1 MNYIGCLKNVYDSLK
16 EIFIND
22 IKKNVERGKVI
33 MIKNVIEIQNLTKQ
47 YGKHRGIDNVSF
59 SVKEGEIFGFI
70 GPNGAG
76 KSTTIRTLL
85 ALIHQTSGS
94 ATIFGKDCIKEA
106 PTIAQDIGYL
116 PSETFFYEG
125 MTVKELLNY
134 TAKLYQ
140 KDCSK
145 RIKELSER
153 LKLDTSR
160 KIRDLSFGNKKKVG
174 IVAGLLHSPKLII
187 LDEPTSGLD
196 PLMQDTFFEILKEE
210 NEKGAT
216 ILFSS
221 HILSE
226 VQKMCDRIAI
236 LKEGKVISLQSIH
249 ELRSNTYKRIQLR
262 TQEPVSKQKF
272 SLDGISEFEQRE
284 EEISFMYKGNV
295 GQLINSFSNLE
306 IVDIFIEEPSLEEIF
321 MHYYQ

>member
-1 MNYIGCLKNVYDSLK
+1 MPN
-16 EIFIND
+16 
-22 IKKNVERGKVI
+22 
-33 MIKNVIEIQNLTKQ
+33 NVIDIQNLTKQ
-47 YGKHRGIDNVSF
+47 YGKQRGIDNVSF
-59 SVKEGEIFGFI
+59 SVEKGEIFGFI

-85 ALIHQTSGS
+85 ALIHSTSGS
-94 ATIFGKDCIKEA
+94 ATIFGKDCIEDA
-106 PTIAQDIGYL
+106 PSIAQNIGYL

-125 MTVKELLNY
+125 MTVKELLDY

-153 LKLDTSR
+153 LKLDTGR

-210 NEKGAT
+210 NKKGAT

-236 LKEGKVISLQSIH
+236 LKEGKVISVQSIH
-249 ELRSNTYKRIQLR
+249 ELRASTYKRIQLR
-262 TQEPVSKQKF
+262 TKDSISEQEL
-272 SLDGISEFEQRE
+272 SLDGISQFEQRE
-284 EEISFMYKGNV
+284 DEINFMYNGNV
-295 GQLINSFSNLE
+295 SQLINSFSNLE
-306 IVDIFIEEPSLEEIF
+306 IADIFIEEPSLEEIF

>member
-1 MNYIGCLKNVYDSLK
+1 MS
-16 EIFIND
+16 
-22 IKKNVERGKVI
+22 
-33 MIKNVIEIQNLTKQ
+33 KNVIEINNLSKY
-47 YGKHRGIDNVSF
+47 YGKHRGIEDVSF
-59 SVKEGEIFGFI
+59 SVAEGEIFGFI

-85 ALIHQTSGS
+85 ALIYPTSGS
-94 ATIFGKDCIKEA
+94 AAIFGKDCIKEA
-106 PTIAQDIGYL
+106 PTIARDVGYL

-125 MTVKELLNY
+125 MTVKDLLNY
-134 TAKLYQ
+134 AATLYQ

-145 RIKELSER
+145 RIAELSER
-153 LKLDTSR
+153 LKLDTGR

-196 PLMQDTFFEILKEE
+196 PLIQQTFFGILREE
-210 NEKGAT
+210 NKKGVT

-226 VQKMCDRIAI
+226 VQKMCNRIAI
-236 LKEGKVISLQSIH
+236 LKEGKLISLQNVH
-249 ELRSNTYKRIQLR
+249 ELRADAYKKVQLMV
-262 TQEPVSKQKF
+262 EDAVSKQHF
-272 SLDGISEFEQRE
+272 HLDGIAEYKQRHSG
-284 EEISFMYKGNV
+284 EISFMYRGSISC
-295 GQLINSFSNLE
+295 LIDAIHPLRAT
-306 IVDIFIEEPSLEEIF
+306 DILIEEPSLEEIF

>member
-1 MNYIGCLKNVYDSLK
+1 MT
-16 EIFIND
+16 
-22 IKKNVERGKVI
+22 
-33 MIKNVIEIQNLTKQ
+33 KNVIEIQNLTKQ

-85 ALIHQTSGS
+85 ALIHPTSGS

-106 PTIAQDIGYL
+106 PSIAQHVGYL

-196 PLMQDTFFEILKEE
+196 PLMQDTFLEILKEE

-249 ELRSNTYKRIQLR
+249 ELRSSTYKRIQLR
-262 TQEPVSKQKF
+262 TKEPISKQEF
-272 SLDGISEFEQRE
+272 TLEGVSEFKQQQED
-284 EEISFMYKGNV
+284 ISFMYKGNV
-295 GQLINSFSNLE
+295 KSLINSFSNLE

>member
-1 MNYIGCLKNVYDSLK
+1 MT
-16 EIFIND
+16 
-22 IKKNVERGKVI
+22 
-33 MIKNVIEIQNLTKQ
+33 KNVIEIQNLTKQ

-85 ALIHQTSGS
+85 ALIHPTSGS

-106 PTIAQDIGYL
+106 PVIAQDIGYL
-116 PSETFFYEG
+116 PSETFFYEN
-125 MTVKELLNY
+125 MKVRDLLSY
-134 TAKLYQ
+134 AATLYK

-145 RIKELSER
+145 RIEELTFR
-153 LKLDTSR
+153 LNLDVTR

-174 IVAGLLHSPKLII
+174 IVAGLLHSPKLLM

-196 PLMQDTFFEILKEE
+196 PLMQQTFFDILREE
-210 NEKGAT
+210 NQKGVT

-226 VQKMCDRIAI
+226 VQKMC
-236 LKEGKVISLQSIH
+236 
-249 ELRSNTYKRIQLR
+249 
-262 TQEPVSKQKF
+262 
-272 SLDGISEFEQRE
+272 
-284 EEISFMYKGNV
+284 
-295 GQLINSFSNLE
+295 
-306 IVDIFIEEPSLEEIF
+306 
-321 MHYYQ
+321 

>member
-1 MNYIGCLKNVYDSLK
+1 M
-16 EIFIND
+16 
-22 IKKNVERGKVI
+22 R
-33 MIKNVIEIQNLTKQ
+33 KNVIEIQNLTKQ

-76 KSTTIRTLL
+76 KSTAIRTLL
-85 ALIHQTSGS
+85 ALIHPTSGS

-106 PTIAQDIGYL
+106 PSIAKDVGYL

-125 MTVKELLNY
+125 MTVKGLLDY

-145 RIKELSER
+145 RIEELTER

-196 PLMQDTFFEILKEE
+196 PLMQDTFIEILKEE

-226 VQKMCDRIAI
+226 VQKMCDRVAFI
-236 LKEGKVISLQSIH
+236 KEGKIISLQSIH
-249 ELRSNTYKRIQLR
+249 ELRSSTYKSIQLS
-262 TQEPVSKQKF
+262 TKEPVSKQVF
-272 SLDGISEFEQRE
+272 TLEGISEFKQQE
-284 EEISFMYKGNV
+284 EEISFMYNGNV
-295 GQLINSFSNLE
+295 NNLINSFSTLN
-306 IVDIFIEEPSLEEIF
+306 ITDIFIEEPSLEEIF

>member
-1 MNYIGCLKNVYDSLK
+1 MT
-16 EIFIND
+16 
-22 IKKNVERGKVI
+22 
-33 MIKNVIEIQNLTKQ
+33 KNVIEIQNLTKQ

-85 ALIHQTSGS
+85 ALIHPTSGN

-106 PTIAQDIGYL
+106 PSIAQDIGYL

-134 TAKLYQ
+134 TAKLYR
-140 KDCSK
+140 KDCAK

-196 PLMQDTFFEILKEE
+196 PLMQETFFEILKEE

-249 ELRSNTYKRIQLR
+249 ELRSSTYKKIQLR
-262 TQEPVSKQKF
+262 TQEPVSKQEF
-272 SLDGISEFEQRE
+272 TLEGISEFKQQE
-284 EEISFMYKGNV
+284 EEMSFMYKGNV
-295 GQLINSFSNLE
+295 SQLINSFSNLE

-321 MHYYQ
+321 MHY